1 MNIFKQLPNL
11 KNDKNNKFL
20 LKLLELLGLFEDKV
34 NQDNININKSLDNVN
49 HTINSISD
57 KIIKKLGITPLAFTN
72 LNMKNNSYIIENNTN
87 YFIIINID
95 IYPQAQNVSINSNT
109 PLCKIESNLE
119 LTSFQEFQF
128 ITYQD
133 AITNVFNVSL
143 TTLQAQGG
151 QIMNNVFVS
160 GDNGLNCQQN
170 KTGKLFGTLIIE
182 KEVWK
187 YVFKKFQR

>member
-1 MNIFKQLPNL
+1 MSIFNQLPRL

-34 NQDNININKSLDNVN
+34 NN
-49 HTINSISD
+49 TINEIDKDINGIND
-57 KIIKKLGITPLAFTN
+57 KIIKKLEITPLAFTN

-95 IYPQAQNVSINSNT
+95 IFPQSTDVSINSNT
-109 PLCKIESNLE
+109 PLCKIESDLE
-119 LTSFQEFQF
+119 LASFQEFQF

-133 AITNVFNVSL
+133 VNTNVFNVSL
-143 TTLQAQGG
+143 TTLQGQGG

-160 GDNGLNCQQN
+160 GDNGLNC
-170 KTGKLFGTLIIE
+170 KKYKSGKLFGTLIIE
-182 KEVWK
+182 KEV
-187 YVFKKFQR
+187 

>member
-49 HTINSISD
+49 HTINGISD

-87 YFIIINID
+87 YFIVINID
-95 IYPQAQNVSINSNT
+95 IQPKSQDASINSNT
-109 PLCKIESNLE
+109 PLCKIESDLE
-119 LTSFQEFQF
+119 LSSFQEFQF

-133 AITNVFNVSL
+133 TITNVFNVSL
-143 TTLQAQGG
+143 TNFAGQG
-151 QIMNNVFVS
+151 QIMKNVLVS
-160 GDNGLNCQQN
+160 GDNGLNCKQN
-170 KTGKLFGTLIIE
+170 KSGKLFGTLVIE
-182 KEVWK
+182 KEV
-187 YVFKKFQR
+187 

>member
-1 MNIFKQLPNL
+1 MNIFKQLPKL

-49 HTINSISD
+49 HTINGISD

-95 IYPQAQNVSINSNT
+95 IYPQSQDVSINSNT
-109 PLCKIESNLE
+109 PLCKIESDLE
-119 LTSFQEFQF
+119 LSSFQEFQF
-128 ITYQD
+128 ITYHD
-133 AITNVFNVSL
+133 VNTNVFNVSL
-143 TTLQAQGG
+143 TTRWEAAQK
-151 QIMNNVFVS
+151 INNVFVS
-160 GDNGLNCQQN
+160 GDNGLTC
-170 KTGKLFGTLIIE
+170 KKYKSGKLFGTLVIE
-182 KEVWK
+182 KEV
-187 YVFKKFQR
+187 

>member
-1 MNIFKQLPNL
+1 MNIFKQLPKL

-34 NQDNININKSLDNVN
+34 NQDNININKSLDNMSY
-49 HTINSISD
+49 TINGISD

-95 IYPQAQNVSINSNT
+95 IQPKSQDVSINSNT
-109 PLCKIESNLE
+109 PLCKIESDLE

-133 AITNVFNVSL
+133 TNTNVFNVSL
-143 TTLQAQGG
+143 TNFAGQGG
-151 QIMNNVFVS
+151 QTLKNVFVS
-160 GDNGLNCQQN
+160 GDNGLNCKQN
-170 KTGKLFGTLIIE
+170 KSGKLFGTLVIE
-182 KEVWK
+182 KEV
-187 YVFKKFQR
+187 

>member
-1 MNIFKQLPNL
+1 MSIFNQLPRL

-34 NQDNININKSLDNVN
+34 NQDINGV
-49 HTINSISD
+49 SD

-95 IYPQAQNVSINSNT
+95 IFPQSQDVSINSNT
-109 PLCKIESNLE
+109 PLCKIESDLE
-119 LTSFQEFQF
+119 LSSFQEFQF

-143 TTLQAQGG
+143 TNFSGQG
-151 QIMNNVFVS
+151 QIMKNVLVS
-160 GDNGLNCQQN
+160 GDNGLNC
-170 KTGKLFGTLIIE
+170 KKYKSGKLFGTLIIE

-187 YVFKKFQR
+187 WVFLINYLHSNKTKTINF

>member
-34 NQDNININKSLDNVN
+34 NQDISG
-49 HTINSISD
+49 ISD
-57 KIIKKLGITPLAFTN
+57 KIIKKLEITPLAFTN

-87 YFIIINID
+87 YFIVINID
-95 IYPQAQNVSINSNT
+95 IQPKLQDASINSNT

-119 LTSFQEFQF
+119 LSSFQEFQF

-133 AITNVFNVSL
+133 VNTNVFNVSL
-143 TTLQAQGG
+143 TTLANGG
-151 QIMNNVFVS
+151 QIMNNVFVA
-160 GDNGLNCQQN
+160 GDNGLNC
-170 KTGKLFGTLIIE
+170 KKYKSGKLFGTIIIE
-182 KEVWK
+182 KEV
-187 YVFKKFQR
+187 

>member
-1 MNIFKQLPNL
+1 MNIFKQLPKL

-34 NQDNININKSLDNVN
+34 NQDING
-49 HTINSISD
+49 ISD

-87 YFIIINID
+87 YVIVINID
-95 IYPQAQNVSINSNT
+95 IQPKSQDASINSNT
-109 PLCKIESNLE
+109 PLCKIESDLE

-143 TTLQAQGG
+143 TNLQGQGG
-151 QIMNNVFVS
+151 QIMNNVFVA
-160 GDNGLNCQQN
+160 GDNGLNCKQN
-170 KTGKLFGTLIIE
+170 KSGKLFGTLIIE
-182 KEVWK
+182 KEV
-187 YVFKKFQR
+187 

>member
-1 MNIFKQLPNL
+1 MSIFNQLPKL

-34 NQDNININKSLDNVN
+34 NN
-49 HTINSISD
+49 TINGIDKDINGISD

-95 IYPQAQNVSINSNT
+95 IYPQTQDVSINSNT
-109 PLCKIESNLE
+109 PLCKIESDLE
-119 LTSFQEFQF
+119 LSSFQEFQF

-133 AITNVFNVSL
+133 VNTNVFNVSL
-143 TTLQAQGG
+143 TTLQGQGG
-151 QIMNNVFVS
+151 QIMNNVLVS
-160 GDNGLNCQQN
+160 GDNGLNC
-170 KTGKLFGTLIIE
+170 KKYKSGKLFGTLIIE
-182 KEVWK
+182 KEV
-187 YVFKKFQR
+187 

>member
-1 MNIFKQLPNL
+1 MNIFKQLPKL

-34 NQDNININKSLDNVN
+34 NQDING
-49 HTINSISD
+49 ISD
-57 KIIKKLGITPLAFTN
+57 KIIKKLEITPLAFTN

-95 IYPQAQNVSINSNT
+95 IFPQTQDVSINSNT
-109 PLCKIESNLE
+109 PLCKIESDLE

-133 AITNVFNVSL
+133 ANTNVFNVSL
-143 TTLQAQGG
+143 TTWNGG
-151 QIMNNVFVS
+151 QIINNVFVS
-160 GDNGLNCQQN
+160 GDNGLNCKQN
-170 KTGKLFGTLIIE
+170 KSGKLFGTLIIE
-182 KEVWK
+182 KEV
-187 YVFKKFQR
+187 

>member
-1 MNIFKQLPNL
+1 MSIFNQLPRL

-20 LKLLELLGLFEDKV
+20 LKLLELLGLFEGKV
-34 NQDNININKSLDNVN
+34 NQDING
-49 HTINSISD
+49 ISD

-95 IYPQAQNVSINSNT
+95 IFPQAQDASINSNT
-109 PLCKIESNLE
+109 PLCKIESDLE

-143 TTLQAQGG
+143 TTRWEAG
-151 QIMNNVFVS
+151 QKINNVFVS
-160 GDNGLNCQQN
+160 GDNGLNC
-170 KTGKLFGTLIIE
+170 KKYKSGKLFGTLVIE
-182 KEVWK
+182 KEV
-187 YVFKKFQR
+187 

>member
-34 NQDNININKSLDNVN
+34 NQDING
-49 HTINSISD
+49 ISD
-57 KIIKKLGITPLAFTN
+57 KIIKKLNIVPLAFTN

-87 YFIIINID
+87 YFIIINVD
-95 IYPQAQNVSINSNT
+95 IYPQTQNVSINSNT
-109 PLCKIESNLE
+109 PLCKIESDLE

-133 AITNVFNVSL
+133 TITNVFNVSL
-143 TTLQAQGG
+143 TTLANGG
-151 QIMNNVFVS
+151 QIMNNVFVA
-160 GDNGLNCQQN
+160 GDNGLNCKQN
-170 KTGKLFGTLIIE
+170 KSGKLFGTLVIE
-182 KEVWK
+182 KEV
-187 YVFKKFQR
+187 

>member
-1 MNIFKQLPNL
+1 MSIFNQLPKL

-34 NQDNININKSLDNVN
+34 NN
-49 HTINSISD
+49 TINDIDKDINGISD

-109 PLCKIESNLE
+109 PLCKIESDLE

-143 TTLQAQGG
+143 TNFAGQG
-151 QIMNNVFVS
+151 QIMKNVFVS

-182 KEVWK
+182 KEV
-187 YVFKKFQR
+187 

>member
-1 MNIFKQLPNL
+1 MSIFKQLPKL

-34 NQDNININKSLDNVN
+34 NQDNININKSLDKIDKD
-49 HTINSISD
+49 INGVSD

-95 IYPQAQNVSINSNT
+95 IYPQTQNVSINSNT
-109 PLCKIESNLE
+109 PLCKIESDLE
-119 LTSFQEFQF
+119 LSSFQEFQF

-143 TTLQAQGG
+143 TTLQGQGG

-160 GDNGLNCQQN
+160 GDNGLNCLQN

-182 KEVWK
+182 KEV
-187 YVFKKFQR
+187 

>member
-34 NQDNININKSLDNVN
+34 NQDING
-49 HTINSISD
+49 ISD
-57 KIIKKLGITPLAFTN
+57 KIIKKLKITPLAFAN

-95 IYPQAQNVSINSNT
+95 IFPQTQDVSINSNT
-109 PLCKIESNLE
+109 PLCKIESDLD
-119 LTSFQEFQF
+119 LASFQEFQF

-133 AITNVFNVSL
+133 VITNVFNVSL
-143 TTLQAQGG
+143 TRWEAG
-151 QIMNNVFVS
+151 QKTNNVFVS
-160 GDNGLNCQQN
+160 GDNGLNC
-170 KTGKLFGTLIIE
+170 KKYKSGKLFGTLVIE
-182 KEVWK
+182 KEV
-187 YVFKKFQR
+187 

>member
-1 MNIFKQLPNL
+1 MNIFKQLPKL

-49 HTINSISD
+49 HTIDEIDKDINGISD

-72 LNMKNNSYIIENNTN
+72 LNMKNNSYIIDNNTN

-95 IYPQAQNVSINSNT
+95 NFPQSQDVSINSNT
-109 PLCKIESNLE
+109 PLCKIESDLE
-119 LTSFQEFQF
+119 LSSFQEFQF

-133 AITNVFNVSL
+133 VNTNVFNVSL
-143 TTLQAQGG
+143 TTRWESG
-151 QIMNNVFVS
+151 QKINNVLVS
-160 GDNGLNCQQN
+160 GDNGLNC
-170 KTGKLFGTLIIE
+170 KKYKSGKLFGTLIIE
-182 KEVWK
+182 KEV
-187 YVFKKFQR
+187 

>member
-1 MNIFKQLPNL
+1 MSIFKQLPKL

-34 NQDNININKSLDNVN
+34 NQDINGV
-49 HTINSISD
+49 TD
-57 KIIKKLGITPLAFTN
+57 KIIKKLEITPLAFTN

-95 IYPQAQNVSINSNT
+95 IFPQSNDVSINSNT
-109 PLCKIESNLE
+109 PLCKIESDLE

-133 AITNVFNVSL
+133 VNTNVFNVSL
-143 TTLQAQGG
+143 TTWEAG
-151 QIMNNVFVS
+151 QKINNVFVS
-160 GDNGLNCQQN
+160 GDNGLNC
-170 KTGKLFGTLIIE
+170 KKYKSGKLFGTLIVE
-182 KEVWK
+182 KEVLK
-187 YVFKKFQR
+187 

>member
-1 MNIFKQLPNL
+1 MGIFNQLPRL

-34 NQDNININKSLDNVN
+34 KQDNININKSLDNVN
-49 HTINSISD
+49 HTIDEIDKDINGISD

-95 IYPQAQNVSINSNT
+95 IFPQAQNVSINSNT
-109 PLCKIESNLE
+109 PLCKIESDLE

-133 AITNVFNVSL
+133 VITNVFNVSL
-143 TTLQAQGG
+143 TTWDEG
-151 QIMNNVFVS
+151 QKMNNVFVS
-160 GDNGLNCQQN
+160 GDNGLNCRQY
-170 KTGKLFGTLIIE
+170 KSGKLFGTLVIE
-182 KEVWK
+182 KEV
-187 YVFKKFQR
+187 